1 MGTAPR
7 AVCLGETMGLLAATS
22 VGRLAHVGEMA
33 LGIGGAESNVAIALS
48 RLGIPTAWTGRLG
61 ADGIGDRVVRELTA
75 ERIAVHAVR
84 DPDAPTGLM
93 LKERLPGGRIKVWYY
108 RSHAAGSRL
117 VASDV
122 DDELIAE
129 AELLHVT
136 GISPALGPGPA
147 AAAAHAVAVARE
159 AGTTV
164 SVDVNHRSA
173 LWSDDAAAP
182 ALRTL
187 AASADVLYAGDD
199 EARLVLGTAET
210 DPEALA
216 RGLAALGPSEVV
228 VKLGAEG
235 ALALFRDGRAS
246 GAVGAGARPV
256 VTGAGPG
263 GAGAGPGGVGAAGV
277 DAGPGGVGAAG
288 VGAGPRGA
296 GKTGAAPGGSATSD
310 GWTVLYEPAVPVE
323 VVDPVGAG
331 DAFVGAH
338 LAERLAGRDPAE
350 RLRTAVTA
358 GALMC
363 TVPGDWEALPDRADL
378 AAMAGPDVTR

>member
-48 RLGIPTAWTGRLG
+48 RLGVPTAWTGRLG
-61 ADGIGDRVVRELTA
+61 ADAIGDRVARELTA

-117 VASDV
+117 VAADV
-122 DDELIAE
+122 DDDLIAA

-136 GISPALGPGPA
+136 GISPALGPGPG
-147 AAAAHAVAVARE
+147 AAAAHAVAVARA

-187 AASADVLYAGDD
+187 AASADVLFAGDD
-199 EARLVLGTAET
+199 EARLVLGSTET
-210 DPEALA
+210 DPETLA
-216 RGLAALGPSEVV
+216 RGLAGLGPSEVV
-228 VKLGAEG
+228 VKLGADG
-235 ALALFRDGRAS
+235 ALALVRDGRAS
-246 GAVGAGARPV
+246 A
-256 VTGAGPG
+256 
-263 GAGAGPGGVGAAGV
+263 GVGAAGT
-277 DAGPGGVGAAG
+277 AGAA
-288 VGAGPRGA
+288 
-296 GKTGAAPGGSATSD
+296 GGSATSG
-310 GWTVLYEPAVPVE
+310 GWTVLSEPAVPVE

-331 DAFVGAH
+331 DAFVGAY
-338 LAERLAGRDPAE
+338 LAERLAGRDPAA
-350 RLRTAVTA
+350 RLRTAVAA

-363 TVPGDWEALPDRADL
+363 TVPGDWEALPDRSDL
-378 AAMAGPDVTR
+378 AAMTGPDVSR

>member
-1 MGTAPR
+1 MSGTPR

-48 RLGIPTAWTGRLG
+48 RLGVPTAWAGRLG
-61 ADGIGDRVVRELTA
+61 ADAIGDRVVRELTA

-117 VASDV
+117 VPSDV
-122 DDELIAE
+122 DDELIAG

-136 GISPALGPGPA
+136 GISPALGPGPG

-173 LWSDDAAAP
+173 LWSDAEAGP

-199 EARLVLGTAET
+199 EARLVLGTTEA
-210 DPEALA
+210 DPETLA
-216 RGLAALGPSEVV
+216 RELAALGPSEVV
-228 VKLGAEG
+228 IKLGAQG
-235 ALALFRDGRAS
+235 ALALFRDAGTPPEGAGSAGGDPPDGRADD
-246 GAVGAGARPV
+246 R
-256 VTGAGPG
+256 T
-263 GAGAGPGGVGAAGV
+263 
-277 DAGPGGVGAAG
+277 
-288 VGAGPRGA
+288 
-296 GKTGAAPGGSATSD
+296 D
-310 GWTVLYEPAVPVE
+310 GWTVLFEPAVPVE

-338 LAERLAGRDPAE
+338 LAERLAGRAPAE

-378 AAMAGPDVTR
+378 AAPAGPDVTR

>member
-1 MGTAPR
+1 MPAAPR

-33 LGIGGAESNVAIALS
+33 LGIGGAESNVAIALA
-48 RLGIPTAWTGRLG
+48 RLGVPTAWTGRLG
-61 ADGIGDRVVRELTA
+61 ADAIGDRVVRELTA

-93 LKERLPGGRIKVWYY
+93 LKERLPGGRITVWYY
-108 RSHAAGSRL
+108 RAHAAGSRL
-117 VASDV
+117 AVSDV
-122 DDELIAE
+122 DDELIAA

-173 LWSDDAAAP
+173 LWSDEDAAP
-182 ALRTL
+182 ALRAL

-199 EARLVLGTAET
+199 EARLVLGTART

-228 VKLGAEG
+228 VKLGAGG
-235 ALALFRDGRAS
+235 ALALFRDDGPSRA
-246 GAVGAGARPV
+246 GPAAADGARPGEAGPPAG
-256 VTGAGPG
+256 GAGPG
-263 GAGAGPGGVGAAGV
+263 SPVTGTAARAARHPPAGPLG
-277 DAGPGGVGAAG
+277 D
-288 VGAGPRGA
+288 
-296 GKTGAAPGGSATSD
+296 
-310 GWTVLYEPAVPVE
+310 WTALREPAVPVD

-338 LAERLAGRDPAE
+338 LAERLAGRTPAE

-378 AAMAGPDVTR
+378 AALAGPDVTR